1 MHIYYEVYYIPFWSH
16 NSIAKNYF
24 ILALTNG
31 SDRWGVDQQHD
42 RQISVIG

>member
-1 MHIYYEVYYIPFWSH
+1 MHIYYEVYYTPFLESQL
-16 NSIAKNYF
+16 NCYKC

-31 SDRWGVDQQHD
+31 SDRWGVDIQHD